1 MDEEVIA
8 CISDENIKFLHS
20 GQIEKYI
27 FPMHRG
33 EAHKKGICHLII
45 RLFVI
50 TVTPNNQI
58 YYLVQKRGK
67 MKKSFPE
74 YYTDSA
80 SGHVLYKKNLNLYD
94 IQKEAKRELAEE
106 FGILPKHLEKLIF
119 YDLIS
124 EEDKGTTEIAY
135 VFLGLVNHDVEL
147 KPNPNELEVGCSRFY
162 TKSELSVIL
171 KNENSVDYS
180 KDIWNKLFL
189 VDLDEIFGLNPS
201 NNKNISSKKDV
212 ALFLGRFQP
221 LHHGHIYMLTK
232 ILRLYK
238 KIKIG
243 VGSSQF
249 SKTKINPF
257 TYEERVNFISSAL
270 NKRGI
275 TSERFS
281 IYPIPDIFNA
291 RKWVNHV
298 TSIVGSF
305 DTIFSN
311 SDWVRQLFQNEGY
324 TVGEKIEI
332 FKKKYNASNVR
343 KLIYKDNRNWTTL
356 VPKEVVNLIKDYEGI
371 ERIRNLFNK
380 VDSA

>member
-8 CISDENIKFLHS
+8 CITDENIKFLHS
-20 GQIEKYI
+20 GQIEKYV
-27 FPMHRG
+27 FPMNRG
-33 EAHKKGICHLII
+33 EAHKKGISHLII

-94 IQKEAKRELAEE
+94 IQEEAKRELAEE
-106 FGILPKHLEKLIF
+106 FGILPKHLEKILF

-147 KPNPNELEVGCSRFY
+147 KPNPNELEVGSSRYY
-162 TKSELSVIL
+162 TKSELSAIL

-189 VDLDEIFGLNPS
+189 VDLDEFLGLNTRK
-201 NNKNISSKKDV
+201 NKKISSKKDV

-221 LHHGHIYMLTK
+221 LHHGHIYMLNK
-232 ILRLYK
+232 ILKIYK
-238 KIKIG
+238 TIKIG

-257 TYEERVNFISSAL
+257 TYEERVNFITSTL

-275 TSERFS
+275 TSQRFS

-291 RKWVNHV
+291 SKWVNHV
-298 TSIVGSF
+298 ISIVGNF

-311 SDWVRQLFQNEGY
+311 SDWVRQLFQNEGHI
-324 TVGEKIEI
+324 VGEKIEI

>member
-1 MDEEVIA
+1 MDKEVIA

-27 FPMHRG
+27 YPIRRG
-33 EAHKKGICHLII
+33 EAHKKGIAHLIT
-45 RLFVI
+45 RLFVF
-50 TVTPNNQI
+50 TLTPNNQI

-67 MKKSFPE
+67 MKKTYPD

-80 SGHVLYKKNLNLYD
+80 SGHILYKKNLNLHD
-94 IQKEAKRELAEE
+94 IQEEAKRELTEE

-124 EEDKGTTEIAY
+124 EVDQGSTEIAY
-135 VFLGLVNHDVEL
+135 VFLGLVKHDVEL
-147 KPNPNELEVGCSRFY
+147 KPNPNELEISGSRFY
-162 TKSELSVIL
+162 TKSELSAIL
-171 KNENSVDYS
+171 KKEKSIDYP
-180 KDIWNKLFL
+180 KLIWNKLIL
-189 VDLDEIFGLNPS
+189 MSLDEIFEINTS
-201 NNKNISSKKDV
+201 KNKKISSKKDT

-221 LHHGHIYMLTK
+221 LHHGHIYMLNK
-232 ILRLYK
+232 ILKLYK

-243 VGSSQF
+243 VGSSQL
-249 SKTKINPF
+249 SGSEINPF
-257 TYEERVNFISSAL
+257 TFNERVNFITSAL

-275 TSERFS
+275 NPQRFS

-291 RKWVNHV
+291 SEWVNHV

-311 SDWVRQLFQNEGY
+311 SDWVRQLFQNESY
-324 TVGEKIEI
+324 IVGEKIGI

-343 KLIYKDNRNWTTL
+343 KLISKDNKNWTAL
-356 VPKEVVNLIKDYEGI
+356 VPKEVVNLIRDYNGI
-371 ERIRNLFNK
+371 ERLRILFNK
-380 VDSA
+380 VDAI

>member
-27 FPMHRG
+27 FPMRRG
-33 EAHKKGICHLII
+33 EAHKKGISHLII

-50 TVTPNNQI
+50 TITLNNQI

-67 MKKSFPE
+67 MKQSFPE

-94 IQKEAKRELAEE
+94 IQEEAKRELVEE

-124 EEDKGTTEIAY
+124 EENKGTTEIAY
-135 VFLGLVNHDVEL
+135 VFLGLVNQDAEL
-147 KPNPNELEVGCSRFY
+147 KPNPNELEVRGSRFY
-162 TKSELSVIL
+162 TKSELSSIL

-180 KDIWNKLFL
+180 KVIWNKLFL
-189 VDLDEIFGLNPS
+189 VDLDEIFGLNTS
-201 NNKNISSKKDV
+201 KNKKISSKKEV

-221 LHHGHIYMLTK
+221 FHHGHIYMLNK
-232 ILRLYK
+232 ILKLYK

-257 TYEERVNFISSAL
+257 TYEERVNFITSAL

-291 RKWVNHV
+291 SKWVNHV
-298 TSIVGSF
+298 ISIVGSF

-324 TVGEKIEI
+324 IIGEKIGI

-343 KLIYKDNRNWTTL
+343 KLICKDNRNWTTL
-356 VPKEVVNLIKDYEGI
+356 VPKEVVNLIKDYDGI
-371 ERIRNLFNK
+371 ERIKILFNK

>member
-20 GQIEKYI
+20 GQIEKYV
-27 FPMHRG
+27 FPMSRG
-33 EAHKKGICHLII
+33 EAHKKQINHLII

-80 SGHVLYKKNLNLYD
+80 SGHVLYKKNLNLSD
-94 IQKEAKRELAEE
+94 LQEEAKRELAEE
-106 FGILPKHLEKLIF
+106 FGILPKQLEKLIF
-119 YDLIS
+119 HDLIS

-135 VFLGLVNHDVEL
+135 VFIGLVNHNVEL
-147 KPNPNELEVGCSRFY
+147 KPNPNELEIGDSRFY
-162 TKSELSVIL
+162 SKSELSTIL
-171 KNENSVDYS
+171 KNENSVDRS
-180 KDIWNKLFL
+180 KDIWKKLLL
-189 VDLDEIFGLNPS
+189 VDLEEIFGHYMS
-201 NNKNISSKKDV
+201 RNKEFSSKKDC

-221 LHHGHIYMLTK
+221 LHHGHIYMVNK
-232 ILRLYK
+232 ILKSYK
-238 KIKIG
+238 FIKIG

-257 TYEERVNFISSAL
+257 TYEERVNFITSAL
-270 NKRGI
+270 NERGI
-275 TSERFS
+275 TSQRFS

-291 RKWVNHV
+291 SEWVNHV
-298 TSIVGSF
+298 LSIVGSF

-324 TVGEKIEI
+324 TVGEKIGI

-343 KLIYKDNRNWTTL
+343 KLISKDNRNWTIL
-356 VPKEVVNLIKDYEGI
+356 VPKEVVHLIKNFDGI
-371 ERIRNLFNK
+371 ERIRILFNK

>member
-1 MDEEVIA
+1 MVEEVIA

-20 GQIEKYI
+20 GQIEKYV

-33 EAHKKGICHLII
+33 EAHKRGISHLII
-45 RLFVI
+45 RLFII

-67 MKKSFPE
+67 MKKIFPD

-80 SGHVLYKKNLNLYD
+80 SGHVLYKKNLNFYD
-94 IQKEAKRELAEE
+94 IQEEAKRELAEE
-106 FGILPKHLEKLIF
+106 FGIPPKHLEKLIF

-147 KPNPNELEVGCSRFY
+147 KPNPNELEVGSSRFY
-162 TKSELSVIL
+162 TKSELSAIL
-171 KNENSVDYS
+171 KNKNSVDYS
-180 KDIWNKLFL
+180 KNIWNKLL
-189 VDLDEIFGLNPS
+189 LLDLDEIFGLNTS
-201 NNKNISSKKDV
+201 GNKKISSKKDV

-221 LHHGHIYMLTK
+221 LHHGHIYMLNK
-232 ILRLYK
+232 ILKLYK
-238 KIKIG
+238 TIKIG

-257 TYEERVNFISSAL
+257 TYEERVNFIKSAL

-275 TSERFS
+275 TSDRFS
-281 IYPIPDIFNA
+281 ICPIPDIFKA
-291 RKWVNHV
+291 SKWVNHII
-298 TSIVGSF
+298 SIIGNF

-311 SDWVRQLFQNEGY
+311 SDWVRQLFKNEGY
-324 TVGEKIEI
+324 TVGEKIGI

-343 KLIYKDNRNWTTL
+343 KLISIDNRNWTTL
-356 VPKEVVNLIKDYEGI
+356 VPKEVVNLIKDYDGI
-371 ERIRNLFNK
+371 ERIRILFNK

>member
-1 MDEEVIA
+1 MDKEVIA
-8 CISDENIKFLHS
+8 CISDNNIKFLHT
-20 GQIEKYI
+20 GQMEKYT
-27 FPMHRG
+27 FPMERG
-33 EAHKKGICHLII
+33 EAHKKGIAHLII

-67 MKKSFPE
+67 MKKNFPE

-94 IQKEAKRELAEE
+94 IQEEAKRELAEE
-106 FGILPKHLEKLIF
+106 FGILPKHLEKLKF
-119 YDLIS
+119 YDLIC
-124 EEDKGTTEIAY
+124 EEDKGSTEIAY

-147 KPNPNELEVGCSRFY
+147 NPDPNELEVGSSRFY
-162 TKSELSVIL
+162 TKSELSTIL
-171 KNENSVDYS
+171 KNEKLVGYS
-180 KDIWNKLFL
+180 KVIWNKLL
-189 VDLDEIFGLNPS
+189 LAGLDQIFKLNTS
-201 NNKNISSKKDV
+201 ENKKISSKKGV

-221 LHHGHIYMLTK
+221 LHHGHIYMLNK
-232 ILRLYK
+232 ILKLYK
-238 KIKIG
+238 IVKIG

-249 SKTKINPF
+249 SKTKTNPF
-257 TYEERVNFISSAL
+257 TYEERVNFITSAL

-275 TSERFS
+275 TSQKFS

-291 RKWVNHV
+291 SEWVNHV
-298 TSIVGSF
+298 ISIVGSF

-324 TVGEKIEI
+324 TVGQKIGI

-343 KLIYKDNRNWTTL
+343 KLISKDNRNWTTL
-356 VPKEVVNLIKDYEGI
+356 VPKEVANLIKDYDGI
-371 ERIRNLFNK
+371 ERIRILINK

>member
-27 FPMHRG
+27 FPMRRG
-33 EAHKKGICHLII
+33 EAHKKGISHLII

-50 TVTPNNQI
+50 TITLNNQI

-67 MKKSFPE
+67 MKQSFPE

-94 IQKEAKRELAEE
+94 IQEEAKRELVEE

-124 EEDKGTTEIAY
+124 EENKGTTEIAY
-135 VFLGLVNHDVEL
+135 VFLGLVNQDAEL
-147 KPNPNELEVGCSRFY
+147 KPNPNELEVRGSRFY
-162 TKSELSVIL
+162 TKSELSSIL

-180 KDIWNKLFL
+180 KVIWNKLFL
-189 VDLDEIFGLNPS
+189 VDLDEIFGLNTS
-201 NNKNISSKKDV
+201 KNKKISSKKEV

-221 LHHGHIYMLTK
+221 FHHGHIYMLNK
-232 ILRLYK
+232 ILKLYK

-257 TYEERVNFISSAL
+257 TYEERVNFITSAL

-291 RKWVNHV
+291 SKWVNHV
-298 TSIVGSF
+298 ISIVGNF

-324 TVGEKIEI
+324 IIGEKIGI

-343 KLIYKDNRNWTTL
+343 KLICKDNRNWTTL

>member
-8 CISDENIKFLHS
+8 CISDENIKFLQS
-20 GQIEKYI
+20 GHIEKNV

-33 EAHKKGICHLII
+33 EAHKKGISHLII
-45 RLFVI
+45 RLFAI

-67 MKKSFPE
+67 IKKRFPE

-80 SGHVLYKKNLNLYD
+80 SGHVLYKKNLKLHD
-94 IQKEAKRELAEE
+94 VQGEAKRELTEE

-124 EEDKGTTEIAY
+124 EEDKETTEIAY

-147 KPNPNELEVGCSRFY
+147 KPNPNELEVDGSRFY
-162 TKSELSVIL
+162 TKSELLAIL
-171 KNENSVDYS
+171 KREKSINFSNV
-180 KDIWNKLFL
+180 IWNKLLL
-189 VDLDEIFGLNPS
+189 VNLNEIFRLKT
-201 NNKNISSKKDV
+201 NKNKKFSSKKDV

-221 LHHGHIYMLTK
+221 LHHGHIYMLNK
-232 ILRLYK
+232 ILKLYK
-238 KIKIG
+238 ITKIG

-257 TYEERVNFISSAL
+257 TYDERVNFITSAL

-291 RKWVNHV
+291 SEWVNHV
-298 TSIVGSF
+298 ISIVGSF

-311 SDWVRQLFQNEGY
+311 SDWVRQLFQNKGY
-324 TVGEKIEI
+324 TVGQKIGI

-343 KLIYKDNRNWTTL
+343 KLISKDNRNWTTL
-356 VPKEVVNLIKDYEGI
+356 VPKEVVSLIKDYDGI
-371 ERIRNLFNK
+371 ERIRILINK
-380 VDSA
+380 VDSD

>member
-8 CISDENIKFLHS
+8 CISNENIKFLQS
-20 GQIEKYI
+20 GQIEKYV

-33 EAHKKGICHLII
+33 EAHKKGISHLII
-45 RLFVI
+45 RIFI
-50 TVTPNNQI
+50 IAITPNNQI
-58 YYLVQKRGK
+58 YYLIQKRGG
-67 MKKSFPE
+67 KKKAFPE

-94 IQKEAKRELAEE
+94 IQGEAKRELTEE
-106 FGILPKHLEKLIF
+106 FGILPKHLEKLVF
-119 YDLIS
+119 YDLIP

-135 VFLGLVNHDVEL
+135 IFLGLVNHDIEL
-147 KPNPNELEVGCSRFY
+147 KPDPNELDIDGSRFY
-162 TKSELSVIL
+162 TKSELLFIL
-171 KNENSVDYS
+171 KNEKSVGYS
-180 KDIWNKLFL
+180 KDIWKKLLL
-189 VDLDEIFGLNPS
+189 VNLNEIFRLKTS
-201 NNKNISSKKDV
+201 ENKNFSSKKDI

-232 ILRLYK
+232 ILRLYNI
-238 KIKIG
+238 IKIG

-257 TYEERVNFISSAL
+257 TYEERVNFITSAL

-275 TSERFS
+275 PSQKYS

-291 RKWVNHV
+291 SEWVNHV
-298 TSIVGSF
+298 ISIVGSF

-324 TVGEKIEI
+324 TVGQKIGI

-343 KLIYKDNRNWTTL
+343 KLISKDHKNWTIL
-356 VPKEVVNLIKDYEGI
+356 VPKEVVNLIKNYDGI
-371 ERIRNLFNK
+371 ERIKILFNK
-380 VDSA
+380 VESA

>member
-27 FPMHRG
+27 FPMRRG
-33 EAHKKGICHLII
+33 EAHKKGISHLII

-50 TVTPNNQI
+50 TITLNNQI

-67 MKKSFPE
+67 MKQSFPE

-94 IQKEAKRELAEE
+94 IQEEAKRELVEE

-124 EEDKGTTEIAY
+124 EENKGTTEIAY
-135 VFLGLVNHDVEL
+135 VFLGLVNQDAEL
-147 KPNPNELEVGCSRFY
+147 KPNPNELEVRGSRFY
-162 TKSELSVIL
+162 TKSELSSIL

-180 KDIWNKLFL
+180 KVIWNKLFL
-189 VDLDEIFGLNPS
+189 VDLDEIFGLNTS
-201 NNKNISSKKDV
+201 KNKKISSKKEV

-221 LHHGHIYMLTK
+221 FHHGHIYMLNK
-232 ILRLYK
+232 ILKLYK

-257 TYEERVNFISSAL
+257 TYEERVNFITSAL

-275 TSERFS
+275 SSQRFS

-291 RKWVNHV
+291 SKWVNHV
-298 TSIVGSF
+298 ISIVGSF

-324 TVGEKIEI
+324 IIGEKIGI

-343 KLIYKDNRNWTTL
+343 KLICKDNRNWTTL

>member
-8 CISDENIKFLHS
+8 CISDENVKFLQS
-20 GQIEKYI
+20 GQIEKYV
-27 FPMHRG
+27 FPMHRR
-33 EAHKKGICHLII
+33 EAHKKGITHLII
-45 RLFVI
+45 RLFLM

-58 YYLVQKRGK
+58 NYLVQKRGK
-67 MKKSFPE
+67 IKKNFPE

-80 SGHVLYKKNLNLYD
+80 SGHVLYKKNLNLHD
-94 IQKEAKRELAEE
+94 IQNEAKRELTEE
-106 FGILPKHLEKLIF
+106 FGILPKHLEKLTF

-147 KPNPNELEVGCSRFY
+147 KPNPKELEVDGSRFY
-162 TKSELSVIL
+162 TKSELLAIL
-171 KNENSVDYS
+171 KNEKSVDYS
-180 KDIWNKLFL
+180 KIIWNKLLL
-189 VDLDEIFGLNPS
+189 VDLDKIFGLNS
-201 NNKNISSKKDV
+201 YINKKFSSKKEV

-221 LHHGHIYMLTK
+221 LHHGHIYMLNK
-232 ILRLYK
+232 ILKLYK
-238 KIKIG
+238 NIKIG
-243 VGSSQF
+243 IGSSQV

-257 TYEERVNFISSAL
+257 TYEERVNFITSAL

-275 TSERFS
+275 PSQKFS

-291 RKWVNHV
+291 SKWVNHV
-298 TSIVGSF
+298 ISIVGSF

-324 TVGEKIEI
+324 MVGQKIGI
-332 FKKKYNASNVR
+332 FKKKYSASNVR
-343 KLIYKDNRNWTTL
+343 KLISKDHKHWTIL
-356 VPKEVVNLIKDYEGI
+356 VPKEVANLIKDYDGI
-371 ERIRNLFNK
+371 ERIKILFKK